1 MAEFLPTVLE
11 TKQSL
16 RVAMF
21 NVAMSEPEQGRIFQQ
36 TSGLTNKRFQ
46 RLAAII
52 QHVNADV
59 LLLCEFD
66 HPGNGGDDGSLD
78 NFCQHY
84 LSHSQYQQSAI
95 DYPYRYC
102 PSSNTGLITEIDLNG
117 DGLCTLPEDAQG
129 YGEFHGHFG
138 FVILSKC
145 PLQQE
150 NIRTWQHFLWKDM
163 PNNLM
168 PVDYY
173 SKEAQQ
179 ILRLSSKNHV
189 VVPIVVEDKE
199 INLLCCHPT
208 PPVFDGNERRNAK
221 RNHDEIQL
229 LIDIINDES
238 YLVDDNDQVGGLK
251 PDDAFIVMG
260 DLNADLDDGDGFKD
274 AIKHLLKLD
283 KINTRV
289 SSGKQTPKSEGA
301 RHYYPWQKRTGR
313 KNEWTHLAGLRL
325 DYVLPSRNLDVIK
338 TGVFWPDKH
347 DLLRELILDC
357 KGREKPSAGSD
368 HRMVWVDINIAD

>member
-1 MAEFLPTVLE
+1 
-11 TKQSL
+11 
-16 RVAMF
+16 MF

-78 NFCQHY
+78 NFSQHY

-95 DYPYRYC
+95 DYPYSYC

-117 DGLCTLPEDAQG
+117 DGVCTLPEDAQG
-129 YGEFHGHFG
+129 FGEFHGHFG
-138 FVILSKC
+138 FVILSKY
-145 PLQQE
+145 PLQKD

-168 PVDYY
+168 PGDYY
-173 SKEAQQ
+173 SKKAQD

-189 VVPIVVEDKE
+189 VVPVVVEGKA

-221 RNHDEIQL
+221 RNHDEIRL
-229 LIDIINDES
+229 LIDIINNAS
-238 YLVDDNDQVGGLK
+238 YLVDDNDQTGGLK
-251 PDDAFIVMG
+251 RDDTFIVMG
-260 DLNADLDDGDGFKD
+260 DLNADIDDGDGFKD
-274 AIKHLLKLD
+274 AIKHLLKHD
-283 KINTRV
+283 KINTTV
-289 SSGKQTPKSEGA
+289 SCGKQTPKSEGA
-301 RHYYPWQKRTGR
+301 KHYYPWQKRKGR
-313 KNEWTHLAGLRL
+313 KSEWTHLAGLRL
-325 DYVLPSRNLDVIK
+325 DYVLPSKNVEVIK

-347 DLLRELILDC
+347 DPLRELILDC
-357 KGREKPSAGSD
+357 KGREKPAAGSD
-368 HRMVWVDINIAD
+368 HRMVWVDIHLVD